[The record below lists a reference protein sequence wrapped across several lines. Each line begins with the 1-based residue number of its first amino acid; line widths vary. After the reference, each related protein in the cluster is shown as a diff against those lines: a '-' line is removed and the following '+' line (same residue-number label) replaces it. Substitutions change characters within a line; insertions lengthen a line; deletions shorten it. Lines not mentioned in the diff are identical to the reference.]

1 MPRLTEPSPAFH
13 ASFLAAMK
21 EREDE
26 RVGEGDPRATAAEEI
41 QEYTGVWESAEGF
54 RRYLE
59 RVRAAED
66 ERTPWHPGWVG
77 STTLWWTEGDEYLGR
92 LSLRHRLTTHLYEQG
107 GHIGYHVRPSAR
119 GQGHATAML
128 CASLP
133 YARELGIVSVLLT
146 CDVDNDASRTVIER
160 CGGVLE
166 DRRGR
171 KLRYWIATE

>member
-1 MPRLTEPSPAFH
+1 MPDLAEPAAVFH
-13 ASFLAAMK
+13 TSFLAAMK
-21 EREDE
+21 EFADEGWSVGDTRTTVAEDL
-26 RVGEGDPRATAAEEI
+26 
-41 QEYTGVWESAEGF
+41 QEYAGVWETAEGF
-54 RRYLE
+54 RAYLE

-77 STTLWWTEGDEYLGR
+77 FTTWWWADGDEYLGK
-92 LSLRHRLTTHLYEQG
+92 LCVRHRLTTHLREQG

-119 GQGHATAML
+119 RQGHATAML
-128 CASLP
+128 RASLP
-133 YARELGIVSVLLT
+133 YVRELGIASALVT
-146 CDVDNDASRTVIER
+146 CDVDNTGSRRAIER